1 MTHDKTQ
8 AALDGLAFVC
18 RTLGWL
24 EVIPPYGDKVDRT
37 KECDK
42 AIDMCA
48 VIRHALTAQA
58 KLEAINKELLEAA
71 RELIDFDDTNIIC
84 DAQGD
89 SGTWQSKELEEIIR
103 KISVAVR
110 QAIAL
115 AEKARSE

>member
-8 AALDGLAFVC
+8 AALDALLNYKQANSDGSMVVTS
-18 RTLGWL
+18 RQ
-24 EVIPPYGDKVDRT
+24 
-37 KECDK
+37 
-42 AIDMCA
+42 AIDEIA
-48 VIRHALTAQA
+48 DYVRSSLTTQA
-58 KLEAINKELLEAA
+58 ELEAINKELLEAA

-110 QAIAL
+110 QAITR
-115 AEKARSE
+115 AEKGGE